1 MPYLRQWLEEEHAEE
16 SLLNNLKNRYQRKL
30 NQKPKTKNSKKESRL
45 LYSSDQKRIKNDS
58 FRLIINLT
66 LYITNNINLIHNE

>member
-1 MPYLRQWLEEEHAEE
+1 MPYRRQWSEEHAEE
-16 SLLNNLKNRYQRKL
+16 SLQNNLKNRYQRKL
-30 NQKPKTKNSKKESRL
+30 NQKPKTKNSKKEIRL
-45 LYSSDQKRIKNDS
+45 LYSSGQKRIKNDS